1 MSYRNSYRRRTYA
14 PTRAGRVQRANKYA
28 GPCHYCGA
36 EVPAGKGQLWSG
48 NAGWEVI
55 HLEMTWAGSPVSGR
69 YAGGCPGEAAAQN
82 DGAPWSRPA
91 EEAPRDTRGG
101 YVDECG
107 SCGMASCA
115 C

>member
-1 MSYRNSYRRRTYA
+1 MTYRNSYRRRSHA
-14 PTRAGRVQRANKYA
+14 PSRAGRVQRANKYA

-36 EVPAGKGQLWSG
+36 EVPAGKGQLW
-48 NAGWEVI
+48 AGGADGWQVV
-55 HLEMTWAGSPVSGR
+55 HLEATWAGSPVSGR
-69 YAGGCPGEAAAQN
+69 WVGGCPEEASLSLAA
-82 DGAPWSRPA
+82 PR
-91 EEAPRDTRGG
+91 EAPRDTRGG

>member
-1 MSYRNSYRRRTYA
+1 MSGYRRGGYRRTY
-14 PTRAGRVQRANKYA
+14 PQRTGRVARANKYA
-28 GPCHYCGA
+28 GSCHYCGQ

-48 NAGWEVI
+48 NDGWEVV
-55 HLEMTWAGSPVSGR
+55 HLAMEWAGSPVSGR
-69 YAGGCPGEAAAQN
+69 YVGGCPGEADAKN
-82 DGAPWSRPA
+82 NGAPWMRGQ
-91 EEAPRDTRGG
+91 EAPRDARGG